1 MEAQKLESR
10 LEPSVFPQ
18 KQLVFKRNYSD
29 QGFFQSTEMS
39 VFDLEIGSAA
49 LFSFFR
55 LRLVLLFQLMCLT
68 ASSLLSMLLLSS
80 LLLSVVGKWP
90 QVFLQLIPSP
100 PFFST

>member
-49 LFSFFR
+49 LFFFLSPSLASFV
-55 LRLVLLFQLMCLT
+55 LVDVSDGVVVVVD
-68 ASSLLSMLLLSS
+68 AVVVVVA
-80 LLLSVVGKWP
+80 VVGCW
-90 QVFLQLIPSP
+90 
-100 PFFST
+100 